1 MGIRFGQRLC
11 QSYGRKQQSTHSNF
25 LEKIKETRF
34 HEVPGKECLVTKATM
49 GQLDTAVVIVII
61 LHPLLKKMYLIWGN
75 KKLLQWQ
82 VVLTFRPPQQSYP
95 LWNTS
100 SIFTRMMGLL
110 TCTYCRLTF
119 FCSCAENEMLE
130 LYQTSVGF
138 SGLRPR
144 IDFTIYIFFRSRK
157 KKISVNNNLW
167 HIWDAEILKEKH
179 SKYSCYPSQSLLQR
193 GWDTKLNIQNT
204 KKGRTRFF
212 LRHQTSV
219 LKQMVLLDLRNLWT
233 QEQ

>member
-119 FCSCAENEMLE
+119 FLQLCREWNAWALSNWCGIFRVTATYRLHD
-130 LYQTSVGF
+130 LHFF
-138 SGLRPR
+138 SDPAK
-144 IDFTIYIFFRSRK
+144 RK
-157 KKISVNNNLW
+157 K
-167 HIWDAEILKEKH
+167 
-179 SKYSCYPSQSLLQR
+179 Q
-193 GWDTKLNIQNT
+193 
-204 KKGRTRFF
+204 
-212 LRHQTSV
+212 
-219 LKQMVLLDLRNLWT
+219 
-233 QEQ
+233 